1 MASSWLGY
9 GSHVQISRLGATWW
23 QLPGG
28 QRLPGN
34 CRQDCCTTCVDVV
47 VLSRQAPEPTFNV
60 HNRWHNAIPLDSLS
74 CFPSWCFGRIVIFCD
89 KMDKDQRERERET
102 PSKGCQMVPKH
113 CQFTIHTFWL
123 TPLRRCWYI
132 FSTLYIWR
140 SPSWFLGNFHS
151 VPPSPIFSNKSSL
164 EKIPE
169 AQTLQLWVLE
179 FPGPGNSK
187 KYGCKYLYLG
197 GIPGPLTVEFVKVYR
212 GPFIKMN
219 WLLIIISLLVGGGYP
234 QIISHESHETFV

>member
-1 MASSWLGY
+1 MEFGDFSLKMFSVRASSWLGY
-9 GSHVQISRLGATWW
+9 GSHVQIFEAGPHLVAASRWATSSRK
-23 QLPGG
+23 LS
-28 QRLPGN
+28 
-34 CRQDCCTTCVDVV
+34 TCVDVV

-187 KYGCKYLYLG
+187 KYMVVNIYILG
-197 GIPGPLTVEFVKVYR
+197 V
-212 GPFIKMN
+212 
-219 WLLIIISLLVGGGYP
+219 SLA
-234 QIISHESHETFV
+234 H

>member
-1 MASSWLGY
+1 MRASSWLGY
-9 GSHVQISRLGATWW
+9 GSHVQISRLGPTWW

-34 CRQDCCTTCVDVV
+34 CRHVWTW
-47 VLSRQAPEPTFNV
+47 L
-60 HNRWHNAIPLDSLS
+60 
-74 CFPSWCFGRIVIFCD
+74 CFPGRPQSRPSMYTTAGTMQFHWIVYPASLHDALEGLSFSATKWTKI
-89 KMDKDQRERERET
+89 RERERET

-151 VPPSPIFSNKSSL
+151 VPPSPIFFNKSSL